1 MVGDGRA
8 EGSAIGGGGQAT
20 TSLMPDVERIH
31 VHILE
36 SSQFE
41 DRGLTELKINYFV
54 MKATLSHL
62 LGTSQS
68 THWAYEKGKRKKPNQ
83 IALSEML
90 NISPCLPFMVAKK
103 NGRKRRCR
111 KENKKNLL
119 ITYYVHNTLL
129 IILSCSF

>member
-20 TSLMPDVERIH
+20 TSLMPDVKRIH

-41 DRGLTELKINYFV
+41 DRGPTELKINYFV
-54 MKATLSHL
+54 MKATLSYL

-90 NISPCLPFMVAKK
+90 NISPCLPFWWQRRMEGKEGTGKK
-103 NGRKRRCR
+103 IKIC
-111 KENKKNLL
+111 
-119 ITYYVHNTLL
+119 
-129 IILSCSF
+129 